1 MPTELLS
8 GLGESIRQK
17 GHEYGATTGRPR
29 RVGWLD
35 LPLLKYSAEVNG
47 IDEIVITKIDVLS
60 GLKEL
65 KVAVAYRING
75 EETERVRPSAETLEY
90 AEPVYEELEPIPEV
104 DWKDAVKGNLPV
116 QVRKYIDF
124 LEDHLKTKVSVISA
138 GPEREM
144 TLKLG

>member
-1 MPTELLS
+1 M
-8 GLGESIRQK
+8 
-17 GHEYGATTGRPR
+17 
-29 RVGWLD
+29 
-35 LPLLKYSAEVNG
+35 
-47 IDEIVITKIDVLS
+47 
-60 GLKEL
+60 
-65 KVAVAYRING
+65 
-75 EETERVRPSAETLEY
+75 
-90 AEPVYEELEPIPEV
+90 YEELEPIPEV